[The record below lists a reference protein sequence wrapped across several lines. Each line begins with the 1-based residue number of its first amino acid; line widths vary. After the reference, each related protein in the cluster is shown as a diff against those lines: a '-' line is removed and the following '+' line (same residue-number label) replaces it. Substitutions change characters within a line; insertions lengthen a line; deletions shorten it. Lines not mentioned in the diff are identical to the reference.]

1 MKKSALIL
9 LMIIVTLSS
18 LFAFSACDKD
28 KGTANGKTVTDLLGR
43 EVTVPEKINR
53 VVCIGA
59 GSLRLYTYVGDLSK
73 LVGVEDID
81 GDGKDLNGV
90 LSIRPYK
97 MVNKD
102 LFKSLPSCGKGGP
115 QGSPEAEK
123 ILSLNPDI
131 VFSLYTS
138 DKAAMDDLQQKI
150 GKPVVVL
157 SYGKTEAFDEN
168 VKKSIALLGD
178 ILNRKERANELLS
191 FISDTETYLSSI
203 GEGIDKDKKATVYL
217 GCQSN
222 YGTHGIESSSANYS
236 IFDVSKI
243 RNILDEYVGKNGETF
258 KGYQKSVDWEILV
271 DMNPQR
277 IILDAGG
284 LVDLKTQLK
293 EKPEIFNRLS
303 AFQNGEIYLQMPY
316 NAYYTNLE
324 TAYADAYFDA
334 WVQYHDIVAP
344 EKLNFDYVAKARE
357 IYTLFLGKDCYD
369 DVAKIMHGGFQT
381 KLDISK
387 IQNLDISKI

>member
-81 GDGKDLNGV
+81 GDGKDFNGV

-157 SYGKTEAFDEN
+157 SYGKTEAFDAN

-243 RNILDEYVGKNGETF
+243 RNVLDENGY
-258 KGYQKSVDWEILV
+258 KGYQKSLDLEKLV
-271 DMNPQR
+271 KMNPQR

-284 LVDLKTQLK
+284 LYILKTQLK
-293 EKPEIFNRLS
+293 EKPEIFNNLS

-344 EKLNFDYVAKARE
+344 EKLNFDYVEKARE

>member
-1 MKKSALIL
+1 MKKSTLIL

-28 KGTANGKTVTDLLGR
+28 KDTANGKTVTDLLGR

-73 LVGVEDID
+73 LVGVEDVD
-81 GDGKDLNGV
+81 KDGKDFNGV

-123 ILSLNPDI
+123 ILALNPDI

-203 GEGIDKDKKATVYL
+203 GEGIDKNDKATVYL

-243 RNILDEYVGKNGETF
+243 RNVLDEYVGKTGETF

-271 DMNPQR
+271 EMNPDR

-284 LVDLKTQLK
+284 LEHLKTQLK

-334 WVQYHDIVAP
+334 WVQYHDIAP
-344 EKLNFDYVAKARE
+344 EKLNFNYVKKARE

-369 DVAKIMHGGFQT
+369 DVAKIMRGGFQ

-387 IQNLDISKI
+387 I

>member
-73 LVGVEDID
+73 LVGVEDVDKD
-81 GDGKDLNGV
+81 GTGV
-90 LSIRPYK
+90 GGGLSIRPYK

-102 LFKSLPSCGKGGP
+102 LFNSLPSCGMGGP
-115 QGSPEAEK
+115 QGSADAEK

-157 SYGKTEAFDEN
+157 SYGKTEAFDAN

-203 GEGIDKDKKATVYL
+203 GEGIDKDEKKTVYL

-243 RNILDEYVGKNGETF
+243 RNVLDEYVGKHGETF

-271 DMNPQR
+271 EMNPDR

-284 LVDLKTQLK
+284 LEHLKTQLK

-303 AFQNGEIYLQMPY
+303 AFKKNENGESEIYLQMPY

-334 WVQYHDIVAP
+334 WVQYHDIAP
-344 EKLNFDYVAKARE
+344 EKLNFDYVEKARE
-357 IYTLFLGKDCYD
+357 IYTLFLGEDCYNK
-369 DVAKIMHGGFQT
+369 VAAQMYGGFQ

-387 IQNLDISKI
+387 I

>member
-73 LVGVEDID
+73 LVGVEDVDKD
-81 GDGKDLNGV
+81 GNNVGKT

-102 LFKSLPSCGKGGP
+102 LFNSLPSCGTGGP
-115 QGSPEAEK
+115 QGSPDAEK

-203 GEGIDKDKKATVYL
+203 GEGIDKNDKATVYL

-243 RNILDEYVGKNGETF
+243 RNVLDEYVGKTGETF

-271 DMNPQR
+271 EMNPDR

-284 LVDLKTQLK
+284 LEHLKTQLK

-303 AFQNGEIYLQMPY
+303 AFKNGEIYLQMPY

-334 WVQYHDIVAP
+334 WVQYHDIAP
-344 EKLNFDYVAKARE
+344 EKLNFNYVEKARE

-369 DVAKIMHGGFQT
+369 DVAKIMRGGFQ

-387 IQNLDISKI
+387 I

>member
-81 GDGKDLNGV
+81 GDGKDFNGV

-123 ILSLNPDI
+123 ILNLNPDI

-157 SYGKTEAFDEN
+157 SYGKTEAFDAN

-203 GEGIDKDKKATVYL
+203 GEGIDKDEKKTVYL

-243 RNILDEYVGKNGETF
+243 RNVLDEYVGKTGETF

-271 DMNPQR
+271 EMNPDR

-284 LVDLKTQLK
+284 LEHLKTQLK

-334 WVQYHDIVAP
+334 WVQYHDIAP
-344 EKLNFDYVAKARE
+344 DKLNFDYVEKARE
-357 IYTLFLGKDCYD
+357 IYTLFLGEDCYD
-369 DVAKIMHGGFQT
+369 DVAQEMYGGFQT

>member
-73 LVGVEDID
+73 LVGVEDVDKD
-81 GDGKDLNGV
+81 GTGVGKT

-102 LFKSLPSCGKGGP
+102 LFNSLPSCGTGGP

-157 SYGKTEAFDEN
+157 SYGKTEAFDAN

-203 GEGIDKDKKATVYL
+203 GEGIDRNNKATVYL

-243 RNILDEYVGKNGETF
+243 RNVLDEYVGKTGETF

-271 DMNPQR
+271 EMNPDR

-284 LVDLKTQLK
+284 LEHLKTQLK

-303 AFQNGEIYLQMPY
+303 AFKKNENGESEIYLQMPY

-334 WVQYHDIVAP
+334 WVQYHDIAP
-344 EKLNFDYVAKARE
+344 EKLNFDYVEKARE

-369 DVAKIMHGGFQT
+369 DVADLMYGGFQ

-387 IQNLDISKI
+387 I

>member
-43 EVTVPEKINR
+43 EVTVPEKINC

-81 GDGKDLNGV
+81 GDGKDFNGV

-123 ILSLNPDI
+123 ILALNPDI

-157 SYGKTEAFDEN
+157 SYGKTEAFDAN

-191 FISDTETYLSSI
+191 FISDTETYLSSV
-203 GEGIDKDKKATVYL
+203 GEGIDKDEKKTVYL

-243 RNILDEYVGKNGETF
+243 RNVLDEYVSKTGETF

-271 DMNPQR
+271 EMNPDR

-284 LVDLKTQLK
+284 LEHLKAQLK

-303 AFQNGEIYLQMPY
+303 AFQSGEIYLQMPY

-334 WVQYHDIVAP
+334 WVQYHDIAP
-344 EKLNFDYVAKARE
+344 EKLNFDYVEKARE

-369 DVAKIMHGGFQT
+369 DVAAQMYGGFQ
-381 KLDISK
+381 KLDITK
-387 IQNLDISKI
+387 I

>member
-28 KGTANGKTVTDLLGR
+28 KDTANGKTITDLLGR

-73 LVGVEDID
+73 LVGVEDVDKD
-81 GDGKDLNGV
+81 GTGV
-90 LSIRPYK
+90 GATLSIRPYK

-102 LFKSLPSCGKGGP
+102 LFNSLPSCGKGGP

-123 ILSLNPDI
+123 ILALNPDI

-157 SYGKTEAFDEN
+157 SYGKTEAFDAN

-203 GEGIDKDKKATVYL
+203 GEGIDKSKKATVYL

-236 IFDVSKI
+236 IFDVSKS
-243 RNILDEYVGKNGETF
+243 ETF
-258 KGYQKSVDWEILV
+258 WTRTATKDTRNRST
-271 DMNPQR
+271 
-277 IILDAGG
+277 
-284 LVDLKTQLK
+284 LK
-293 EKPEIFNRLS
+293 NS
-303 AFQNGEIYLQMPY
+303 
-316 NAYYTNLE
+316 
-324 TAYADAYFDA
+324 
-334 WVQYHDIVAP
+334 
-344 EKLNFDYVAKARE
+344 
-357 IYTLFLGKDCYD
+357 
-369 DVAKIMHGGFQT
+369 
-381 KLDISK
+381 
-387 IQNLDISKI
+387 

>member
-18 LFAFSACDKD
+18 LFAFSACN
-28 KGTANGKTVTDLLGR
+28 KGNDNANGKTVTDLLGR

-81 GDGKDLNGV
+81 GDGKDFNGV

-157 SYGKTEAFDEN
+157 SYGKTEAFDAN

-243 RNILDEYVGKNGETF
+243 RNVLDEYVSKTGETF

-271 DMNPQR
+271 EMNPDR

-284 LVDLKTQLK
+284 LHHLKAQLK
-293 EKPEIFNRLS
+293 EKPEIFKKLS

-334 WVQYHDIVAP
+334 WVQYHDIAP
-344 EKLNFDYVAKARE
+344 EKLNFDYVEKARE

-369 DVAKIMHGGFQT
+369 DVAKIMRGGFQ

-387 IQNLDISKI
+387 I

>member
-73 LVGVEDID
+73 LVGVEDVDKD
-81 GDGKDLNGV
+81 GTGVGKT

-102 LFKSLPSCGKGGP
+102 LFNSLPSCGMGGP

-203 GEGIDKDKKATVYL
+203 GEGIDKNDKATVYL

-243 RNILDEYVGKNGETF
+243 RNVLDEYVGKTGETF

-271 DMNPQR
+271 EMNPDR

-284 LVDLKTQLK
+284 LEHLKTQLK
-293 EKPEIFNRLS
+293 EKPEIFNNLS
-303 AFQNGEIYLQMPY
+303 AFKNGEVYLQMPY

-334 WVQYHDIVAP
+334 WVQYHDIAP
-344 EKLNFDYVAKARE
+344 DKLNFDYVEKARE
-357 IYTLFLGKDCYD
+357 IYTLFLGEDCYD
-369 DVAKIMHGGFQT
+369 DVADLMYGGFQT

>member
-28 KGTANGKTVTDLLGR
+28 KDTANGKTVTDLLGR

-81 GDGKDLNGV
+81 GDGKDFNGV

-123 ILSLNPDI
+123 ILALNPDI

-157 SYGKTEAFDEN
+157 SYGKTEAFDAN

-203 GEGIDKDKKATVYL
+203 GEGIDKDEKKTVYL

-243 RNILDEYVGKNGETF
+243 RNVLDEYVSKTGETF

-271 DMNPQR
+271 EMNPDR

-284 LVDLKTQLK
+284 LEHLKAQLK

-334 WVQYHDIVAP
+334 WVQYHDIAP
-344 EKLNFDYVAKARE
+344 ETLNFDYVEKARE

-369 DVAKIMHGGFQT
+369 DVAAHMYGGFQ

-387 IQNLDISKI
+387 I

>member
-18 LFAFSACDKD
+18 LFAFSACN
-28 KGTANGKTVTDLLGR
+28 KGNDNANGKTVTDLLGR

-73 LVGVEDID
+73 LVGVEDVDKD
-81 GDGKDLNGV
+81 GTGV
-90 LSIRPYK
+90 GGGLSIRPYK

-102 LFKSLPSCGKGGP
+102 LFNSLPSCGMGGP
-115 QGSPEAEK
+115 QGSADAEK
-123 ILSLNPDI
+123 ILALNPDI

-157 SYGKTEAFDEN
+157 SYGKTEAFDAN

-203 GEGIDKDKKATVYL
+203 DEDIDKSRKATVYL

-243 RNILDEYVGKNGETF
+243 RNVLDEYVGKTGETF

-271 DMNPQR
+271 EMNPDR

-284 LVDLKTQLK
+284 LEHLKTQLK

-303 AFQNGEIYLQMPY
+303 AFKKNENGESEIYLQMPY

-334 WVQYHDIVAP
+334 WVQYHDIAP
-344 EKLNFDYVAKARE
+344 ERLNFDYVEKARE

-369 DVAKIMHGGFQT
+369 DVADLMYGGFQ

-387 IQNLDISKI
+387 I

>member
-157 SYGKTEAFDEN
+157 SYGKTEAFDAN

-243 RNILDEYVGKNGETF
+243 RNVLDEYVGKNGETF

-334 WVQYHDIVAP
+334 WVQYHDIAP
-344 EKLNFDYVAKARE
+344 EKLNFDYVEKARE
-357 IYTLFLGKDCYD
+357 IYKLFLGKDCYD
-369 DVAKIMHGGFQT
+369 DVAQEMYGGFQ

-387 IQNLDISKI
+387 I

>member
-28 KGTANGKTVTDLLGR
+28 KDTANGKTITDLLGR

-81 GDGKDLNGV
+81 GDGKDFNGV

-102 LFKSLPSCGKGGP
+102 LFKSLLSCGKGGP

-123 ILSLNPDI
+123 ILALNPDI

-157 SYGKTEAFDEN
+157 SYGKTEAFDAN

-203 GEGIDKDKKATVYL
+203 GEGIDRSKKATVYL

-243 RNILDEYVGKNGETF
+243 RNVLDEYVGKHGETF

-271 DMNPQR
+271 EMNPDR

-284 LVDLKTQLK
+284 LEHLKTQLK

-303 AFQNGEIYLQMPY
+303 AFQNGEVYLQMPY

-334 WVQYHDIVAP
+334 WVQYHDIAP
-344 EKLNFDYVAKARE
+344 EKLNFDYVEKARE
-357 IYTLFLGKDCYD
+357 IYKLFLGKDCYN
-369 DVAKIMHGGFQT
+369 DVAAQMYGGFQ

-387 IQNLDISKI
+387 I

>member
-9 LMIIVTLSS
+9 LMIIITLSS

-73 LVGVEDID
+73 LVGVEDVDKD
-81 GDGKDLNGV
+81 GTGVGKT

-102 LFKSLPSCGKGGP
+102 LFNSLPSCGKGGP

-157 SYGKTEAFDEN
+157 SYGKTEAFDAN

-203 GEGIDKDKKATVYL
+203 GEGIDNSKKATVYL

-243 RNILDEYVGKNGETF
+243 RNVLDEYVSKTGETF

-271 DMNPQR
+271 EMNPDR

-284 LVDLKTQLK
+284 LHHLKAQLK
-293 EKPEIFNRLS
+293 EKPEIFKKLS

-334 WVQYHDIVAP
+334 WVQYHDIAP
-344 EKLNFDYVAKARE
+344 EKLNFNYVEKARE

-369 DVAKIMHGGFQT
+369 DVAKIMRGGFQ

-387 IQNLDISKI
+387 I

>member
-9 LMIIVTLSS
+9 LMIIITLSS

-59 GSLRLYTYVGDLSK
+59 GSLRLYTYVVDLSK
-73 LVGVEDID
+73 LVGVEDVDKD
-81 GDGKDLNGV
+81 GTGVGKT

-102 LFKSLPSCGKGGP
+102 LFNSLPSCGKGGP

-157 SYGKTEAFDEN
+157 SYGKTEAFDAN

-203 GEGIDKDKKATVYL
+203 GEGIDNSKKATVYL

-243 RNILDEYVGKNGETF
+243 RNVLDEYVSKTGETF

-271 DMNPQR
+271 EMNPDR

-284 LVDLKTQLK
+284 LHHLKAQLK
-293 EKPEIFNRLS
+293 EKPEIFKKLS

-334 WVQYHDIVAP
+334 WVQYHDIAP
-344 EKLNFDYVAKARE
+344 EKLNFNYVEKARE

-369 DVAKIMHGGFQT
+369 DVAKIMRGGFQ

-387 IQNLDISKI
+387 I

>member
-81 GDGKDLNGV
+81 GDGKDFNGV

-123 ILSLNPDI
+123 ILNLNPDI

-157 SYGKTEAFDEN
+157 SYGKTEAFDAN

-203 GEGIDKDKKATVYL
+203 GEGIDKDEKKTVYL

-243 RNILDEYVGKNGETF
+243 RNVLDEYVGKTGETF

-271 DMNPQR
+271 EMNPDR

-284 LVDLKTQLK
+284 LEHLKTQLK

-334 WVQYHDIVAP
+334 WVQYHDIAP
-344 EKLNFDYVAKARE
+344 DKLNFDYVEKARE
-357 IYTLFLGKDCYD
+357 IYTLFLGEDCYD
-369 DVAKIMHGGFQT
+369 DVAQEMYGGFQT

-387 IQNLDISKI
+387 IQNLDISNI

>member
-28 KGTANGKTVTDLLGR
+28 KDTANGKTVTDLLGR
-43 EVTVPEKINR
+43 EVTLPEKINR

-73 LVGVEDID
+73 LVGVEDVDKD
-81 GDGKDLNGV
+81 GTGV
-90 LSIRPYK
+90 GATLSIRPYK

-102 LFKSLPSCGKGGP
+102 LFNSLQSCGKGGP

-123 ILSLNPDI
+123 ILALNPDI

-157 SYGKTEAFDEN
+157 SYGKTEAFDAN

-191 FISDTETYLSSI
+191 FISDTETYLSSV
-203 GEGIDKDKKATVYL
+203 GEGIDKDEKKTVYL

-243 RNILDEYVGKNGETF
+243 RNVLDEYVSKTGETF

-271 DMNPQR
+271 EMNPDR

-284 LVDLKTQLK
+284 LEHLKAQLK

-303 AFQNGEIYLQMPY
+303 AFQSGEIYLQMPY

-334 WVQYHDIVAP
+334 WVQYHDIAP
-344 EKLNFDYVAKARE
+344 EKLNFDYVEKARE

-369 DVAKIMHGGFQT
+369 DVAAQMYGGFQ
-381 KLDISK
+381 KLDITK
-387 IQNLDISKI
+387 I

>member
-81 GDGKDLNGV
+81 GDGKDFNGV

-123 ILSLNPDI
+123 ILNLNPDI

-157 SYGKTEAFDEN
+157 SYGKTEAFDAN

-203 GEGIDKDKKATVYL
+203 GEGIDKSKKATVYL

-243 RNILDEYVGKNGETF
+243 RNVLDEYVGKNGETF

-271 DMNPQR
+271 EMNPDR

-284 LVDLKTQLK
+284 LEHLKTQLK

-303 AFQNGEIYLQMPY
+303 AFKNGEIYLQMPY

-334 WVQYHDIVAP
+334 WVQYHDIAP

-369 DVAKIMHGGFQT
+369 DVAKIMHGGFQ

-387 IQNLDISKI
+387 I

>member
-81 GDGKDLNGV
+81 GDGKDFNGV

-157 SYGKTEAFDEN
+157 SYGKTEAFDAN

-203 GEGIDKDKKATVYL
+203 GEGIDKDEKKTVYL

-243 RNILDEYVGKNGETF
+243 RNVLDEYVGKNGETF

-271 DMNPQR
+271 EMNPDR

-284 LVDLKTQLK
+284 LEHLKTQLK

-303 AFQNGEIYLQMPY
+303 AFKKNENGESEIYLQMPY

-334 WVQYHDIVAP
+334 WVQYHDIAP
-344 EKLNFDYVAKARE
+344 EKLNSNYVEKARE

-369 DVAKIMHGGFQT
+369 DVAKIMYGGFQ

-387 IQNLDISKI
+387 I

>member
-18 LFAFSACDKD
+18 LFAFSACN
-28 KGTANGKTVTDLLGR
+28 KGNDNANGKTVTDLLGR

-81 GDGKDLNGV
+81 GDGKDFNGV

-123 ILSLNPDI
+123 ILNLNPDI

-157 SYGKTEAFDEN
+157 SYGKTEAFDAN

-203 GEGIDKDKKATVYL
+203 GEGIDKDEKKTVYL

-243 RNILDEYVGKNGETF
+243 RNVLDEYVSKTGETF

-271 DMNPQR
+271 EMNPDR

-284 LVDLKTQLK
+284 LEHLKAQLK

-303 AFQNGEIYLQMPY
+303 AFKNGEIYLQMPY

-334 WVQYHDIVAP
+334 WVQYHDIAP
-344 EKLNFDYVAKARE
+344 EKLNFNYVEKARE
-357 IYTLFLGKDCYD
+357 IYKLFLGKDCYD
-369 DVAKIMHGGFQT
+369 DVADLMYGGFQT

>member
-18 LFAFSACDKD
+18 LFAFSACDKGKD
-28 KGTANGKTVTDLLGR
+28 TANGKTVTDLLGR

-81 GDGKDLNGV
+81 GDGKDFNGV

-123 ILSLNPDI
+123 ILALNPDI

-203 GEGIDKDKKATVYL
+203 GEGIDKNDKATVYL

-243 RNILDEYVGKNGETF
+243 RNVLDEYVGKTGETF

-271 DMNPQR
+271 EMNPDR

-284 LVDLKTQLK
+284 LEHLKTQLK

-334 WVQYHDIVAP
+334 WVQYHDIAP
-344 EKLNFDYVAKARE
+344 EKLNFDYVEKARE
-357 IYTLFLGKDCYD
+357 IYKLFLGKDCYD
-369 DVAKIMHGGFQT
+369 DVADLMYGGF
-381 KLDISK
+381 
-387 IQNLDISKI
+387 QNLDISRI

>member
-18 LFAFSACDKD
+18 LFAFSACN
-28 KGTANGKTVTDLLGR
+28 KGNDNANGKTVTDLLGR

-73 LVGVEDID
+73 LVGVEDVDKD
-81 GDGKDLNGV
+81 GTGVGKT

-102 LFKSLPSCGKGGP
+102 LFNSLPSCGMGGP
-115 QGSPEAEK
+115 QGSADAEK
-123 ILSLNPDI
+123 ILKLNPDI

-150 GKPVVVL
+150 NKPVVVL
-157 SYGKTEAFDEN
+157 SYGKTEAFDAN

-203 GEGIDKDKKATVYL
+203 GEGIDKSKKATVYL

-243 RNILDEYVGKNGETF
+243 RNVLDENGY
-258 KGYQKSVDWEILV
+258 KGYQKSLDLEKLV
-271 DMNPQR
+271 KMDPQR
-277 IILDAGG
+277 IVLDAGG
-284 LVDLKTQLK
+284 LYILKTQLQDDDK
-293 EKPEIFNRLS
+293 SKILNNLS
-303 AFQNGEIYLQMPY
+303 AFQNSEIYLQMPY

-334 WVQYHDIVAP
+334 WVQYHDIAP

-369 DVAKIMHGGFQT
+369 DVAQEMYGGFQ

-387 IQNLDISKI
+387 I

>member
-28 KGTANGKTVTDLLGR
+28 KDTANGKTVTDLLGR

-81 GDGKDLNGV
+81 GDGKDFNGV

-123 ILSLNPDI
+123 ILALNPDI

-157 SYGKTEAFDEN
+157 SYGKTEAFDAN

-203 GEGIDKDKKATVYL
+203 GEGIDKDEKKTVYL

-243 RNILDEYVGKNGETF
+243 RNVLDEYVSKTGETF

-271 DMNPQR
+271 EMNPDR

-284 LVDLKTQLK
+284 LEHLKAQLK

-303 AFQNGEIYLQMPY
+303 AFQSGEIYLQMPY

-334 WVQYHDIVAP
+334 WVQYHDIAP
-344 EKLNFDYVAKARE
+344 EKLNFDYVEKARE

-369 DVAKIMHGGFQT
+369 DVAAHMYGGFQ

-387 IQNLDISKI
+387 I

>member
-18 LFAFSACDKD
+18 LFAFSACN
-28 KGTANGKTVTDLLGR
+28 KGNDNANGKTVTDLLGR

-73 LVGVEDID
+73 LVGVEDVDKD
-81 GDGKDLNGV
+81 GTGV
-90 LSIRPYK
+90 GATLSIRPYK

-102 LFKSLPSCGKGGP
+102 LFNSLPSCGKGGP

-157 SYGKTEAFDEN
+157 SYGKTEAFDAN

-203 GEGIDKDKKATVYL
+203 GEGIDNSKKATVYL

-243 RNILDEYVGKNGETF
+243 RNALDEYVGKTGETF

-271 DMNPQR
+271 EMNPDR

-284 LVDLKTQLK
+284 LEHLKTQLK

-303 AFQNGEIYLQMPY
+303 AFKNGEIYLQMPY

-334 WVQYHDIVAP
+334 WVQYHDIAP
-344 EKLNFDYVAKARE
+344 DKLNFDYVEKARE
-357 IYTLFLGKDCYD
+357 IYTLFLGKDCYN
-369 DVAKIMHGGFQT
+369 DVADLMYGGFQT

>member
-28 KGTANGKTVTDLLGR
+28 KDTANGKTVTDLLGR

-73 LVGVEDID
+73 LVGVEDVD
-81 GDGKDLNGV
+81 KDGKDFNGV

-123 ILSLNPDI
+123 ILALNPDI

-203 GEGIDKDKKATVYL
+203 GEGIDKNDKATVYL

-243 RNILDEYVGKNGETF
+243 RNVLDEYVGKTGETF

-271 DMNPQR
+271 EMNPDR

-284 LVDLKTQLK
+284 LEHLKTQLK

-334 WVQYHDIVAP
+334 WVQYHDIAP
-344 EKLNFDYVAKARE
+344 EKLNFNYVKKARE

-369 DVAKIMHGGFQT
+369 DVAKIMRGGFQ

-387 IQNLDISKI
+387 I

>member
-28 KGTANGKTVTDLLGR
+28 KDTANGKTVTDLLGR

-73 LVGVEDID
+73 LVGVEDVDKD
-81 GDGKDLNGV
+81 GTGV
-90 LSIRPYK
+90 GATLSIRPYK

-102 LFKSLPSCGKGGP
+102 LFNSLPSCGKGGP

-123 ILSLNPDI
+123 ILALNPDI

-168 VKKSIALLGD
+168 VKNPLPFL
-178 ILNRKERANELLS
+178 
-191 FISDTETYLSSI
+191 
-203 GEGIDKDKKATVYL
+203 AT
-217 GCQSN
+217 
-222 YGTHGIESSSANYS
+222 
-236 IFDVSKI
+236 F
-243 RNILDEYVGKNGETF
+243 
-258 KGYQKSVDWEILV
+258 
-271 DMNPQR
+271 
-277 IILDAGG
+277 
-284 LVDLKTQLK
+284 
-293 EKPEIFNRLS
+293 
-303 AFQNGEIYLQMPY
+303 
-316 NAYYTNLE
+316 
-324 TAYADAYFDA
+324 
-334 WVQYHDIVAP
+334 
-344 EKLNFDYVAKARE
+344 
-357 IYTLFLGKDCYD
+357 
-369 DVAKIMHGGFQT
+369 
-381 KLDISK
+381 
-387 IQNLDISKI
+387 